1 MYLYTLF
8 NKYFNCI
15 KLMGHILTIY
25 LICYY
30 YFLTIFNLF
39 GQYYN
44 HYLLSIFNKL
54 GRILIPQGA
63 ILGPLLFLIY
73 IIDLPNCLE
82 STVPCLYADDTQIF
96 ASSHDSEDLIDKLNS
111 DLVIVMDWL
120 TVNKIQSQAKKHVH
134 ANRIRT

>member
-1 MYLYTLF
+1 
-8 NKYFNCI
+8 
-15 KLMGHILTIY
+15 MGHILTIY